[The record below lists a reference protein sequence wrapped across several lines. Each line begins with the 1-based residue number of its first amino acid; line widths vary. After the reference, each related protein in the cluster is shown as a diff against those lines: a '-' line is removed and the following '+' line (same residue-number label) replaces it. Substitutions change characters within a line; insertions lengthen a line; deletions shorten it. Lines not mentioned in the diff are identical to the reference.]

1 MKNIRNY
8 TPIKYNGDGYKKV
21 EDDIYVTF
29 YDSNTFFAISDEVL
43 INTLKDLDGW
53 VENKKFKEKRIQ
65 YNGKEYKMKK
75 NPFNGDMM
83 IMTKKDPE
91 EVYVTSLVFEP
102 EPELGENE
110 PTDKYISQ
118 FPIEDVLD
126 EFNCWC
132 YDFYEKENSSDK
144 NNSYREFA
152 SDNIDNIRNL
162 KTIVGKHVYNKEE
175 DGKVKLIIE

>member
-75 NPFNGDMM
+75 IHLME
-83 IMTKKDPE
+83 I
-91 EVYVTSLVFEP
+91 
-102 EPELGENE
+102 
-110 PTDKYISQ
+110 
-118 FPIEDVLD
+118 
-126 EFNCWC
+126 
-132 YDFYEKENSSDK
+132 
-144 NNSYREFA
+144 
-152 SDNIDNIRNL
+152 
-162 KTIVGKHVYNKEE
+162 
-175 DGKVKLIIE
+175 